1 MAAQA
6 LYRRWR
12 PQTFDD
18 VIGQEPVTR
27 TLRNAVATGRLA
39 HAYLFT
45 GVRGTGKTTMARIM
59 AKAVN
64 CTGDGDK
71 PCNVCAACVSITEA
85 RALDL
90 IEIDAASN
98 TGVDDVR
105 DLRDKIGFSP
115 NELKYKVY
123 IIDEV
128 HMLSTAAFNA
138 LLKTLEEPPAH
149 AIFILATTEPHKVPD
164 TIVSRCQR
172 HDFKRVPRAIL
183 VSKLARICTAE
194 GIDADPAALELV
206 ARGATGSFRD
216 AESLLD
222 QILAAGDGVTVDSVR
237 MALGTPTD
245 DVVAAL
251 ADAITDGDAAA
262 GLGQI
267 NAALDQGV
275 DPRQLQGRILDYL
288 RQLLLLQLGVAD
300 ELLDMPDDAVAR
312 MRAQAARLSTPDLT
326 RALHRFNDARPS
338 PDRTQPA
345 LPLELALVETVLS
358 LGEPAQPAPAAS
370 GTARPQAAPAQAP
383 ALSEPPPRSTPTTIP
398 KASPVAP
405 TTEPAVKQVAEQTS
419 ELESAT
425 TPVGGSPS
433 DSAAGPP
440 PASPTEPARP
450 GRPSA
455 TSGPELA
462 RVQDHWQDVLTSV
475 KAHDWRLAA
484 LLKDCRPVSAD
495 AETVTLGFYYQFHY
509 DRAADPQRSR
519 LIAEALGQVL
529 GSPRKVVCT
538 MVLPSPEEDATRP
551 RTRADQARTDP
562 VIRHAVENLGAQVTG
577 VQRGEDGG

>member
-64 CTGDGDK
+64 CTGSGDK
-71 PCNVCAACVSITEA
+71 PCNVCDACLSITEG

-123 IIDEV
+123 IVDEV

-164 TIVSRCQR
+164 TILSRCQR
-172 HDFKRVPRAIL
+172 HDFKRVPRDIL
-183 VSKLARICTAE
+183 VSKLARICAAE
-194 GIDADPAALELV
+194 GVTADPAALELI

-222 QILAAGDGVTVDSVR
+222 QILAAGGDVTVDGVR
-237 MALGTPTD
+237 LALGTPTD

-251 ADAITDGDAAA
+251 ADALADGEAGA

-267 NAALDQGV
+267 NAALDLGV

-288 RQLLLLQLGVAD
+288 RQLLLVQLGVAD
-300 ELLDMPDDAVAR
+300 ELLDLPEESVAR
-312 MRAQAARLSTPDLT
+312 MRAQAARLTTPDLT
-326 RALHRFNDARPS
+326 RALHRFSDARPS
-338 PDRTQPA
+338 PDRSQPA
-345 LPLELALVETVLS
+345 LPLELALVETVLAR
-358 LGEPAQPAPAAS
+358 GESAQPVAAAATPIAPTITVVPAAATLPPAPPPS
-370 GTARPQAAPAQAP
+370 APSTAAPTQ
-383 ALSEPPPRSTPTTIP
+383 S
-398 KASPVAP
+398 
-405 TTEPAVKQVAEQTS
+405 VAEPTAEI
-419 ELESAT
+419 ELPAGPAAEAASAPDKRGDDMSSAIGST
-425 TPVGGSPS
+425 T
-433 DSAAGPP
+433 PP
-440 PASPTEPARP
+440 PASAARP
-450 GRPSA
+450 GRTGA

-462 RVQDHWQDVLTSV
+462 RVQAHWPEVLTAVAAKDKS
-475 KAHDWRLAA
+475 LAA
-484 LLKDCRPVSAD
+484 LLKDCRPMSAD
-495 AETVTLGFYYQFHY
+495 AETVTLGFFFQFHC
-509 DRAADPQRSR
+509 DRAADPQRSGV
-519 LIAEALGQVL
+519 IAQALGQVL
-529 GSPRKVVCT
+529 GGPRKVVCT
-538 MVLPSPEEDATRP
+538 MVPASPEEDAARP